1 MQTQT
6 HLYKWMENNF
16 LIGHPYNDTDNEKLL
31 FSLKWIYR
39 LDHNNEKCCLD
50 IFSLECKS
58 FHRTHVETQIGRE
71 ERPFHVLLHNS
82 QGSDVVIKIH
92 ARSQTLSVRIIIN
105 TIIIQKIL
113 TRVGV
118 DVESYC
124 NGKQHE
130 VELVSS
136 NSILNSLQWI
146 VNIHFIISIPI
157 SNNYVDSK
165 TFFGNAN
172 NKNRLVTVSIGLY
185 HLTAYLCELIN
196 EKVFLDGNAKGCG

>member
-1 MQTQT
+1 M
-6 HLYKWMENNF
+6 
-16 LIGHPYNDTDNEKLL
+16 
-31 FSLKWIYR
+31 
-39 LDHNNEKCCLD
+39 
-50 IFSLECKS
+50 
-58 FHRTHVETQIGRE
+58 
-71 ERPFHVLLHNS
+71 
-82 QGSDVVIKIH
+82 
-92 ARSQTLSVRIIIN
+92 
-105 TIIIQKIL
+105 

-196 EKVFLDGNAKGCG
+196 EKV